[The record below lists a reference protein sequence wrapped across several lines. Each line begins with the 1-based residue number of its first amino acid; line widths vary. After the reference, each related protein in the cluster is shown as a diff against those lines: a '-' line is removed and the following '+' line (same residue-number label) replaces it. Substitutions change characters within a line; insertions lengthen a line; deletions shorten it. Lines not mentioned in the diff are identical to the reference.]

1 MFQHITIGEAAI
13 PLARLFAAMP
23 VAMALIDR
31 EGRHVALNQALASIS
46 GLKAEQLIGRRVA
59 ELSQES
65 GENIQNDFRR
75 IDAGL
80 DVPDHEITIDGR
92 VFYVSVK
99 PLFDADGQAIAIMV
113 ALTDITRHKQT
124 EQELAQANA
133 RLQTMAAMDY
143 LTRLG
148 NRRVFDEALAA
159 AVRQGHES
167 SKPASLI
174 LFDVDHFK
182 RFNDAYGHIAG
193 DECLRCIAEA
203 TRELGCRQGVEA
215 YRYGGEEFAVVL
227 PGLSSRE
234 AAALAQNLCDAV
246 WDLGIPHE
254 ASPFCR
260 VTVSLGASGYDRWPA
275 ERRDLDGRL
284 LRAADKALYLAKASG
299 RNTVAVAAVEAGAGA
314 AEGSSVLVT
323 QA

>member
-1 MFQHITIGEAAI
+1 MTRTVTIGETTVT
-13 PLARLFAAMP
+13 LGELFATMP
-23 VAMALIDR
+23 VAMALVDR
-31 EGRHVALNQALASIS
+31 QVRYTAVNEALAVLLGHPIS
-46 GLKAEQLIGRRVA
+46 RLEGCLVADLNADAGR
-59 ELSQES
+59 
-65 GENIQNDFRR
+65 NIQDNFLRL
-75 IDAGL
+75 DAGM
-80 DVPDHEITIDGR
+80 DIEDHELPLGDR
-92 VFYVSVK
+92 CLLVSVK
-99 PLFDADGQAIAIMV
+99 PFCGADGLVKALLV
-113 ALTDITRHKQT
+113 ALTDITSRKKA
-124 EQELAQANA
+124 ERELAQANA
-133 RLQTMAAMDY
+133 RLEAMAAMDY

-193 DECLRCIAEA
+193 DECLRRIAEA
-203 TRELGCRQGVEA
+203 TREVGCRQGAEA

-227 PGLSSRE
+227 PGRSSRD

-246 WDLGIPHE
+246 WDLAIPHE

-260 VTVSLGASGYDRWPA
+260 VTASLGVSGYDRWPA
-275 ERRDLDGRL
+275 ERRDLDARL

-299 RNTVAVAAVEAGAGA
+299 RNAVAVAAVETGAGA

-323 QA
+323 QP

>member
-1 MFQHITIGEAAI
+1 MFQHITIGDAAI

-59 ELSQES
+59 ELSPES

-80 DVPDHEITIDGR
+80 DVPDHEITIEDR

-99 PLFDADGQAIAIMV
+99 PLFDGDGQAIAIMV
-113 ALTDITRHKQT
+113 ALTDITRHKET
-124 EQELAQANA
+124 EGQLAKANA
-133 RLQTMAAMDY
+133 RLEAMAAMDY

-159 AVRQGHES
+159 AVRQGRES

-193 DECLRCIAEA
+193 DGCLRRIAEA
-203 TRELGCRQGVEA
+203 TREVGCRQGVEA

-227 PGLSSRE
+227 PGRSSRD

-260 VTVSLGASGYDRWPA
+260 VTVSLGASGYDRWPD
-275 ERRDLDGRL
+275 ERRDLDARL

-299 RNTVAVAAVEAGAGA
+299 RNTVAVAAVETGAGA

-323 QA
+323 QP